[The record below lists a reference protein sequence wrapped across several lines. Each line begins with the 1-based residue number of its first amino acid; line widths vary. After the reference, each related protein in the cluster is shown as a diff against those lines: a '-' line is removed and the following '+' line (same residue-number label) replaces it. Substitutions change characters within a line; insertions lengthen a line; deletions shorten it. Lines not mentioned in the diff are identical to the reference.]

1 MNILHRSLVSCE
13 DPSIFAEVVRW
24 VRILRT
30 QTYANGKYSGDS
42 HVLTAKGMIRD
53 MQLVIVGSGQQRAEL
68 HDPNTT

>member
-1 MNILHRSLVSCE
+1 MS
-13 DPSIFAEVVRW
+13 AEVVRW

-30 QTYANGKYSGDS
+30 QTYANEKYSEDS